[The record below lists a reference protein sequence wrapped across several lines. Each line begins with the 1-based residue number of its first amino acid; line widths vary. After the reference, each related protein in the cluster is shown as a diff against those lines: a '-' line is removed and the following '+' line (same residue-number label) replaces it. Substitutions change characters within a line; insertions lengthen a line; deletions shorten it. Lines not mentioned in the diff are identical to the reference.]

1 MSFEIEVPIEV
12 AQNLIFKLT
21 ECNENNICVDCRH
34 PATTHCS
41 IPHGTF
47 ICSAC
52 ADIHSSLPFFPIKPI
67 ISENW
72 SLRDLKL
79 LVSGGNPAFTD
90 FCSYYSLQN
99 IAIEL
104 KYKTKAAYFYRE
116 LLNTLAFGGCYDGD
130 YPSIQEGSEILE
142 DFEEIDLG
150 HLPEDPA
157 LRSLAQTPS
166 KWSWFKQV
174 YKICPEVHKKSLQVV
189 DEGMKKLREL
199 TKVDHLVQNTRRS
212 LDHFR
217 INKATDEM
225 QKLLNNIEK
234 CVLKS
239 SQYLTLLSS
248 CTNPRTTLKENN

>member
-1 MSFEIEVPIEV
+1 MSFEKEVPIEV

-21 ECNENNICVDCRH
+21 ECNENNICVDCGH

-47 ICSAC
+47 ICSTC
-52 ADIHSSLPFFPIKPI
+52 ASIHSSISLFPLKSIT
-67 ISENW
+67 SENW
-72 SLRDLKL
+72 SLRELKL

-99 IAIEL
+99 IPIEI

-116 LLNTLAFGGCYDGD
+116 VLNTLAFGGSYDGD
-130 YPSIQEGSEILE
+130 YPSPQEGADVLE

-150 HLPEDPA
+150 HLSEA
-157 LRSLAQTPS
+157 STLHSLIQPTS

-174 YKICPEVHKKSLQVV
+174 YHSYPDLPKKGLQAV
-189 DEGMKKLREL
+189 DKSIKTLREL
-199 TKVDHLVQNTRRS
+199 SKVDHLMQNARRS
-212 LDHFR
+212 LNHLR
-217 INKATDEM
+217 IGKVPDEI
-225 QKLLNNIEK
+225 QKLLIDIEK

-239 SQYLTLLSS
+239 SQYLNLLSS
-248 CTNPRTTLKENN
+248 CTNPKQALQSE